1 MVYENFFSLP
11 AFILSIIN
19 YSFPDLPLIK
29 IFKKQLK
36 IEDIS
41 IMRIVTNYIISFFWY
56 FYADKLSYD
65 HLKLAN
71 IIGIYCSIVGIFI
84 YLYYEFK
91 IDAFD
96 SILNALIIIF
106 VSLFFYHYYDSILGN
121 LNMFGKIGMIAHLV
135 MLLYPT
141 YLILLTIKNKNYSF
155 IQFNLSIVSFAASF
169 LWLICGTI
177 NKDVYIKISYGVQS
191 FLDLIQIILY
201 QYCKKKN
208 PQISSD
214 MINYRLDDMKEI
226 QKEES
231 NNENDDNTIEI
242 DDDKQ
247 KFTKYDIL

>member
-11 AFILSIIN
+11 AFIFSIIN

-177 NKDVYIKISYGVQS
+177 NKDVYIKISYGVQA

>member
-1 MVYENFFSLP
+1 MH
-11 AFILSIIN
+11 
-19 YSFPDLPLIK
+19 LI
-29 IFKKQLK
+29 F
-36 IEDIS
+36 
-41 IMRIVTNYIISFFWY
+41 T
-56 FYADKLSYD
+56 
-65 HLKLAN
+65 LAN

-177 NKDVYIKISYGVQS
+177 NKDVYIKISYGVQA

>member
-1 MVYENFFSLP
+1 
-11 AFILSIIN
+11 
-19 YSFPDLPLIK
+19 
-29 IFKKQLK
+29 
-36 IEDIS
+36 
-41 IMRIVTNYIISFFWY
+41 MRIVTNYIISFFWY

-71 IIGIYCSIVGIFI
+71 IIGIYCSIVGICI

-177 NKDVYIKISYGVQS
+177 NKDVYIKISYGVQA